1 MNKYSV
7 LIIDD
12 EINLLKSLAKL
23 LEDEFHIHTTPS
35 GREGLMILDRHHI
48 SMVLL
53 DLNMPLMNG
62 VEVLEEIRKK
72 DYNVKVVIMTG
83 GRDYELTKRCADLSV
98 HGFIEKPFDPDE
110 LKKRIN
116 NILKTGRCKVL
127 QTLMGDD
134 FDEKVAALNPVLKK
148 VFSYIDKSFPK
159 GLSREEIAVHLDISP
174 AYLSRLFRDECGIQ
188 LKDFINRC
196 KIEKSLEFLRNNPSL
211 QIKDV
216 AESVGIQ
223 DPNYF
228 CRLFK
233 KQTGTSPTEFKK
245 KHFQQPPENKE

>member
-12 EINLLKSLAKL
+12 ETHLLKSLAKL
-23 LEDEFHIHTTPS
+23 LEDEFHIHTAPS
-35 GREGLMILDRHHI
+35 GKEGLVILSRHPV

-72 DYNVKVVIMTG
+72 GDNVKVVIMTG
-83 GRDYELTKRCADLSV
+83 GRDYEMTRRCADLSV

-110 LKKRIN
+110 LRKRIN
-116 NILKTGRCKVL
+116 NILKTGGCKVL
-127 QTLMGDD
+127 QALLGDD
-134 FDEKVAALNPVLKK
+134 FDKKVAALNPVLKK
-148 VFSYIDKSFPK
+148 VFSYIGASFPK

-196 KIEKSLEFLRNNPSL
+196 KIEKSLEFLKNNPSL
-211 QIKDV
+211 LVKDV
-216 AESVGIQ
+216 AESVGIT

-233 KQTGTSPTEFKK
+233 KQTGITPTNFKK
-245 KHFQQPPENKE
+245 NHSPQVTENK

>member
-12 EINLLKSLAKL
+12 ETHLLKSLAKL
-23 LEDEFHIHTTPS
+23 LEDEFHIHTAPS
-35 GREGLMILDRHHI
+35 GKDGLVILSKHPV

-72 DYNVKVVIMTG
+72 GDNVKVVIMTG
-83 GRDYELTKRCADLSV
+83 GRDYEMTRRCADLSV

-110 LKKRIN
+110 LRKRIN
-116 NILKTGRCKVL
+116 NILKTGGCKVL
-127 QTLMGDD
+127 QALMGDD
-134 FDEKVAALNPVLKK
+134 FDKKVAALNPVLKK
-148 VFSYIDKSFPK
+148 VFSYIDASFPK

-174 AYLSRLFRDECGIQ
+174 AYLSRLFRDECGLQ

-196 KIEKSLEFLRNNPSL
+196 KIEKSLEFLKNNPSL
-211 QIKDV
+211 QVKDV
-216 AESVGIQ
+216 AESVGIT

-233 KQTGTSPTEFKK
+233 KQTGITPTNFKK
-245 KHFQQPPENKE
+245 NHSLQVTENK